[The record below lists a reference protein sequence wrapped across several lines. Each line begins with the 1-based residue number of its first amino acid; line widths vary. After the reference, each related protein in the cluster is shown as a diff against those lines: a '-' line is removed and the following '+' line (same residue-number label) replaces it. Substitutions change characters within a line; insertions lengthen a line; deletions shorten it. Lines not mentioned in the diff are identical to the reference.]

1 MSTKKNVLLIA
12 LIVSLGFST
21 AGEAGWVH
29 FTSSMNTPAKNLK
42 HTATHSQTLVVPVD
56 VPGKSEI
63 CVFYSNT
70 TGGKNKGRVLSTAT
84 TMDPDGETV
93 VLNFVGGVSRNS
105 YSNCKT
111 GPALDAGSVVMFD
124 HEFKGMPRVLGK
136 KGQYFEVAGAV
147 SDLGEPDF
155 DRLLLKSSDGDSGWI
170 HSASSLFVA
179 TEDTQKHPKKLAQTL
194 LVANDLSDPQIC
206 VNYFSNLSQGKAG
219 RIITGVGVERADG
232 REQLKLAGGVA
243 KNLYSACK
251 SVGDVAAGEM
261 VEFDLDLRNFP
272 RVKMTDGKTE
282 FFDVKTTISGAGE
295 VEFNFPDV
303 ATPDTPDTTGDT
315 PPPPTGT
322 GGLSAADQICISKLL
337 YAAGSGSRQIVR
349 PRGNKGGKFEVFGP
363 RSVFANGVVVTST
376 LGFGPTYAAACADYE
391 RKRGPIGPNGPA
403 LTSRDIANWIWYSNM
418 NSAAGP
424 TAVRRDPRGGFH
436 ADYFR
441 PGLGAVIVN
450 VSSPSAAIEALRR
463 AGL

>member
-1 MSTKKNVLLIA
+1 MSIKKNVVLIA
-12 LIVSLGFST
+12 LAASLGFST

-42 HTATHSQTLVVPVD
+42 HTAAHEQTLVVPVD
-56 VPGKSEI
+56 VPKKSEV

-70 TGGKNKGRVLSTAT
+70 TSGKNKGRVISKAT
-84 TMDPDGETV
+84 MMDTDGETV
-93 VLNFVGGVSRNS
+93 ELTFVGGVARNS

-111 GPALDAGSVVMFD
+111 GPELSAGSVVLFD
-124 HEFKGMPRVLGK
+124 HEFKGMPKVLGK

-155 DRLLLKSSDGDSGWI
+155 DRLLLKSVEEDSGWI

-179 TEDTQKHPKKLAQTL
+179 TEETQKHPKKLAQTL
-194 LVANDLSDPQIC
+194 LVPNDLTDPQIC
-206 VNYFSNLSQGKAG
+206 VTYFNNLSNSKAG
-219 RIITGVGVERADG
+219 RVITGVGVERADG
-232 REQLKLAGGVA
+232 RERLKLAGGVA

-261 VEFDLDLRNFP
+261 VEFDLDLKSFP
-272 RVKMTDGKTE
+272 RVKMTDSKTE
-282 FFDVKTTISGAGE
+282 FFDVKATISGAGE
-295 VEFNFPDV
+295 VEINFPEV
-303 ATPDTPDTTGDT
+303 GAPDDPGTTDT
-315 PPPPTGT
+315 PPPPTST

-337 YAAGSGSRQIVR
+337 YAGGSGSRQIVR

-363 RSVFANGVVVTST
+363 KSIFANGVVVTST

-391 RKRGPIGPNGPA
+391 RKRGAIGPSGPS
-403 LTSRDIANWIWYSNM
+403 LTSRDIANWVWYGNM
-418 NSAAGP
+418 NSSAGP
-424 TAVRRDPRGGFH
+424 TAVRRDPRGGYH

-441 PGLGAVIVN
+441 PGLGAHIVN